1 MKRRM
6 ALTLGICLLSSSL
19 YGCSSAATSTK
30 VYAAED
36 IDRYNEDIV
45 EVCNYE
51 AMGEEISADN
61 KVAKTN
67 IETLKNSINNHSTNY
82 LIELSDMDSYLYEV
96 RSTAIGTYG
105 SNKYIKEST
114 DLGNDDYED
123 NDEFLE
129 EQEIYFEL
137 AKGIRDDINRISKVK
152 DKDFVKYLDFV
163 YGLCNRYNELP
174 ENYKNIIPNKST
186 LIYEVESLGG
196 KIDKN
201 FNIEK
206 QKYLYEVK
214 KITQNDS
221 ELELDIE
228 TDKTFM
234 DGDIEPYTGVS
245 DEELGLAE
253 TFSSDSPYGRKRG
266 ENYLESTEIES
277 ESIID
282 ESNIE
287 FNESTE
293 EFAEETT
300 DEAIDEI
307 ETFEEST
314 EAVTEM
320 TLAETESSTYMQSE
334 NYESETSYNENT
346 FSSAL
351 NENVKTLE
359 ELSAENNIPVE
370 IYRMIKDGG
379 NQFELELD
387 IQDIREYILKKD
399 NKLSYNGDNW
409 YINLEGAPETGE
421 IDLIGGY
428 YISWIIEKKEPTK
441 FSLTD
446 YIYWD
451 TNGFKVRCINES
463 GRIVELEGYI
473 SDDTIFINNIESIID
488 KVNPARAYVY
498 QRDIKREEDYY
509 EESMEESVEET
520 LEDSIETSTEDIEES
535 ASEE

>member
-82 LIELSDMDSYLYEV
+82 LIELSDIDSYLYEV

-105 SNKYIKEST
+105 SNKYTKEST

-129 EQEIYFEL
+129 EQEIYFKL

-174 ENYKNIIPNKST
+174 ENYKNIIPNKNT

-266 ENYLESTEIES
+266 ENYLESTEIKS

-293 EFAEETT
+293 EFVEETT

-307 ETFEEST
+307 ETFGEST

-334 NYESETSYNENT
+334 NYESETRYNENT

-428 YISWIIEKKEPTK
+428 YISWIIQKNEPTEFK
-441 FSLTD
+441 LTD

-451 TNGFKVRCINES
+451 TNGFKVRCINEN
-463 GRIVELEGYI
+463 GRMVTLEGYV
-473 SDDTIFINNIESIID
+473 SDDIIYINNITDILDSI
-488 KVNPARAYVY
+488 NPARAYIY
-498 QRDIKREEDYY
+498 NRNDEAYDEDYY
-509 EESMEESVEET
+509 EEEPESIEETSSIEETESIEET
-520 LEDSIETSTEDIEES
+520 LNESIEE
-535 ASEE
+535 